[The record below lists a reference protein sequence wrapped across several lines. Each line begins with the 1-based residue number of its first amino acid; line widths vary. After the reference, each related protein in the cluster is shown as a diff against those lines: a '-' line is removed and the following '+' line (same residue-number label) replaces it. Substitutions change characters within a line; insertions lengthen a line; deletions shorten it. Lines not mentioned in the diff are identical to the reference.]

1 MSNLD
6 QSVMQECL
14 HCRLEEILMY
24 RFKNAPNAARAAAAP
39 RLRYRL
45 IWIALLW
52 PWVAVADERALS
64 LEDAVDQAL
73 QENPQVAASA
83 AMLNAAQEVAPSA
96 GHLPDPELVT
106 GVDNLPVSTAE
117 RYSFTRDFM
126 TMRKVGVLQS
136 FPNGDKRRLQG
147 ELAQREIAVAQGD
160 VRKTRFDTARAV
172 AEAWIACAVA
182 EESLVRLRTLKPDAQ
197 LEAAAGRAALA
208 SGRASAAEALAA
220 QSLLPELD
228 ERIMALKQE
237 TEMRR
242 AELARW
248 ISSIAERPLGAIPTD
263 RDLGPAP
270 ESLLAAVP
278 QHAPLAPVLAKL
290 AAAQTDVDLA
300 RAQTRPDWS
309 AEFDYAQRGPD
320 FSNMVSLEFH
330 IALPLFPKNR
340 QNPVIAEKLALV
352 RAREAE
358 RDAEVR
364 MHTAE
369 IRSELAQ
376 WRQGRERLKNYAT
389 NLLPLARDRSRAA
402 IASYGAGRG
411 DLRVAIDAL
420 TQEINSQLEYVQ
432 LEGSVASAW
441 AALHFLH
448 DLGISQ

>member
-1 MSNLD
+1 
-6 QSVMQECL
+6 
-14 HCRLEEILMY
+14 MY
-24 RFKNAPNAARAAAAP
+24 RLKNTLRAARGAAAL
-39 RLRYRL
+39 RLWYRL

-52 PWVAVADERALS
+52 PWVAVADERMLS

-73 QENPQVAASA
+73 QETPQVAASA
-83 AMLNAAQEVAPSA
+83 ATLEAMQAVAPSA
-96 GHLPDPELVT
+96 GRLPDPELVT
-106 GVDNLPVSTAE
+106 GVDNLPVTTAD

-126 TMRKVGVLQS
+126 TMRKIGVMQS
-136 FPNGDKRRLQG
+136 FPNGEKRRLQG
-147 ELAQREIAVAQGD
+147 ERAQREIAVAQGD

-172 AEAWIACAVA
+172 AEAWIASAVA
-182 EESLVRLRTLKPDAQ
+182 EESLVRLRSLRPDAQ

-220 QSLLPELD
+220 QSLVPELD
-228 ERIMALKQE
+228 ERILALEQE

-248 ISSIAERPLGAIPTD
+248 ISKDAERPLAALPTD
-263 RDLGPAP
+263 RDLGHSP

-278 QHAPLAPVLAKL
+278 QHPPLAPVLAKI
-290 AAAQTDVDLA
+290 AAAQTDVELA

-309 AEFDYAQRGPD
+309 AEFDYEQRGPD
-320 FSNMVSLEFH
+320 FSNMVSVEFH
-330 IALPLFPKNR
+330 IALPLFPKDR

-352 RAREAE
+352 RAKEAE

-369 IRSELAQ
+369 IRAQLAQ
-376 WRQGRERLKNYAT
+376 WRQGQERLKNYAT
-389 NLLPLARDRSRAA
+389 ELLPLARDRSRAA

-420 TQEINSQLEYVQ
+420 TQEINTQLEYVQ

-448 DLGISQ
+448 DSGISQ

>member
-1 MSNLD
+1 MSG
-6 QSVMQECL
+6 
-14 HCRLEEILMY
+14 
-24 RFKNAPNAARAAAAP
+24 FKNMLMAARAAAAP
-39 RLRYRL
+39 RLWYRL
-45 IWIALLW
+45 IWIAFLW
-52 PWVAVADERALS
+52 PWVAGADERTLS
-64 LEDAVDQAL
+64 LEEAVDQAL
-73 QENPQVAASA
+73 QETPQVAASA
-83 AMLNAAQEVAPSA
+83 ATLEAMQAVAPSA

-106 GVDNLPVSTAE
+106 GVDNLPVTTAE
-117 RYSFTRDFM
+117 RYSLTRDFM
-126 TMRKVGVLQS
+126 TMRKIGVLQS
-136 FPNGDKRRLQG
+136 FPSGEKRRLQG
-147 ELAQREIAVAQGD
+147 ERAQREIAVAQGE
-160 VRKTRFDTARAV
+160 VRNTRFETSRAV
-172 AEAWIACAVA
+172 AEAWIASAVA

-197 LEAAAGRAALA
+197 LEAVAGRAALA

-220 QSLLPELD
+220 QSLVPELD
-228 ERIMALKQE
+228 ERILALEQE

-242 AELARW
+242 AELGRW
-248 ISSIAERPLGAIPTD
+248 ISADAERPLAAIPTD
-263 RDLGPAP
+263 RDLGHSP

-278 QHAPLAPVLAKL
+278 QHAPLAPVLAKI
-290 AAAQTDVDLA
+290 AEAQTDLELA

-309 AEFDYAQRGPD
+309 AEFDYEQRGPD

-352 RAREAE
+352 RAKEAE

-369 IRSELAQ
+369 VRAQLAQ
-376 WRQGRERLKNYAT
+376 WRQGRERLNNYAT
-389 NLLPLARDRSRAA
+389 ELLPLARDRSRAA

-420 TQEINSQLEYVQ
+420 TQEINTQLEYVQ

-448 DLGISQ
+448 DSGISQ

>member
-1 MSNLD
+1 MN
-6 QSVMQECL
+6 
-14 HCRLEEILMY
+14 
-24 RFKNAPNAARAAAAP
+24 RFKNMLMVARVAGAP
-39 RLRYRL
+39 RSWYRL

-52 PWVAVADERALS
+52 PWAAIADERTLS
-64 LEDAVDQAL
+64 LDDAVDQAL
-73 QENPQVAASA
+73 QETPQVAASVA
-83 AMLNAAQEVAPSA
+83 TLEATQAVAPSA

-106 GVDNLPVSTAE
+106 GVDNLPVTTAE
-117 RYSFTRDFM
+117 RYSLTRDFM
-126 TMRKVGVLQS
+126 TMRKIGVFQS
-136 FPNGDKRRLQG
+136 FPNGEKRRLQG

-172 AEAWIACAVA
+172 AEAWIARAVA
-182 EESLVRLRTLKPDAQ
+182 EESLVRLRSLRPDAQ

-208 SGRASAAEALAA
+208 SGRVSAAEALAA
-220 QSLLPELD
+220 QSLVPELD
-228 ERIMALKQE
+228 ERILALEQE
-237 TEMRR
+237 GEMRR

-248 ISSIAERPLGAIPTD
+248 ISTSAEQRLAAIPTD
-263 RDLGPAP
+263 RDLGRSP

-278 QHAPLAPVLAKL
+278 QHPPLAPVLAKI
-290 AAAQTDVDLA
+290 AEAQTDVDLA

-340 QNPVIAEKLALV
+340 QSPVIAEKLALV
-352 RAREAE
+352 RAKEAE

-369 IRSELAQ
+369 IRAELAQ
-376 WRQGRERLKNYAT
+376 WRQGRERLKNYT
-389 NLLPLARDRSRAA
+389 TELLPLARDRSHAA

-420 TQEINSQLEYVQ
+420 TQEINTQLEYVR

-448 DLGISQ
+448 NSGTSP

>member
-1 MSNLD
+1 MN
-6 QSVMQECL
+6 
-14 HCRLEEILMY
+14 
-24 RFKNAPNAARAAAAP
+24 RFKNTLLAARGAAAP
-39 RLRYRL
+39 RLWYRS

-52 PWVAVADERALS
+52 PWVAVADERTLS

-73 QENPQVAASA
+73 QETPQVAASA
-83 AMLNAAQEVAPSA
+83 ATLEAMQAVAPSA
-96 GHLPDPELVT
+96 GRLPDPQLVT
-106 GVDNLPVSTAE
+106 GVDNLPVTTAD

-126 TMRKVGVLQS
+126 TMRKIGVMQS
-136 FPNGDKRRLQG
+136 FPNGEKRRLQG
-147 ELAQREIAVAQGD
+147 ERAQQEIAVAQGE

-172 AEAWIACAVA
+172 AEAWIARAVA
-182 EESLVRLRTLKPDAQ
+182 EESLVRLRSLKPDAQ
-197 LEAAAGRAALA
+197 LEAASGRAALT
-208 SGRASAAEALAA
+208 SGRVSAAEALAA
-220 QSLLPELD
+220 QSLVPELD
-228 ERIMALKQE
+228 ERILALEQE

-242 AELARW
+242 AELSRW
-248 ISSIAERPLGAIPTD
+248 ISKNAERPLAALPTD
-263 RDLGPAP
+263 RDLGNSP

-278 QHAPLAPVLAKL
+278 QHPPLAPMLAKI
-290 AAAQTDVDLA
+290 AAAQTDVELA

-309 AEFDYAQRGPD
+309 AEFDYEQRGPD

-330 IALPLFPKNR
+330 IALPLFPRDR

-352 RAREAE
+352 RAKEAE

-376 WRQGRERLKNYAT
+376 WRQGRERLKNYT
-389 NLLPLARDRSRAA
+389 TELLPLARDRSRAA
-402 IASYGAGRG
+402 IASYGAGRS

-420 TQEINSQLEYVQ
+420 TQEINTQLEYVQ

-448 DLGISQ
+448 DSGISQ

>member
-1 MSNLD
+1 
-6 QSVMQECL
+6 
-14 HCRLEEILMY
+14 MY
-24 RFKNAPNAARAAAAP
+24 RLKNTLRAARGAAAL
-39 RLRYRL
+39 RLWYRL

-52 PWVAVADERALS
+52 PWVAVADERMLS

-73 QENPQVAASA
+73 QETPQVAASA
-83 AMLNAAQEVAPSA
+83 ATLEAMQAVAPSA
-96 GHLPDPELVT
+96 GRLPDPELVT
-106 GVDNLPVSTAE
+106 GVDNLPVTTAD

-126 TMRKVGVLQS
+126 TMRKIGVMQS
-136 FPNGDKRRLQG
+136 FPNGEKRRLQG
-147 ELAQREIAVAQGD
+147 ERAQREIAVAQGD

-172 AEAWIACAVA
+172 AEAWIASAVA
-182 EESLVRLRTLKPDAQ
+182 EESLVRLRSLRPDAQ

-220 QSLLPELD
+220 QSLVPELD
-228 ERIMALKQE
+228 ERILALEQE

-248 ISSIAERPLGAIPTD
+248 ISKDAERPLAALPTD
-263 RDLGPAP
+263 RDLGHSP

-278 QHAPLAPVLAKL
+278 QHPPLAPVLAKI
-290 AAAQTDVDLA
+290 AAAQTDVELA

-309 AEFDYAQRGPD
+309 AEFDYEQRGPD
-320 FSNMVSLEFH
+320 FSNMVSVEFH
-330 IALPLFPKNR
+330 IALPLFPKDR

-352 RAREAE
+352 RAKEAE

-369 IRSELAQ
+369 IRAQLAQ
-376 WRQGRERLKNYAT
+376 WRQGQERLKNYAT
-389 NLLPLARDRSRAA
+389 ELLPLARDRSRAA
-402 IASYGAGRG
+402 IASYSAGRG

-420 TQEINSQLEYVQ
+420 TQEINTQLEYVQ

-448 DLGISQ
+448 DSGISQ

>member
-1 MSNLD
+1 
-6 QSVMQECL
+6 
-14 HCRLEEILMY
+14 MY
-24 RFKNAPNAARAAAAP
+24 RLKNTLRAARAAAAL
-39 RLRYRL
+39 RLWYRL

-52 PWVAVADERALS
+52 PWVAVADERMLS

-73 QENPQVAASA
+73 QETPQVAASA
-83 AMLNAAQEVAPSA
+83 ATLEAMQAVAPSA
-96 GHLPDPELVT
+96 GRLPDPELVT
-106 GVDNLPVSTAE
+106 GVDNLPVTTAD

-126 TMRKVGVLQS
+126 TMRKIGVMQS
-136 FPNGDKRRLQG
+136 FPNGEKRRLQG
-147 ELAQREIAVAQGD
+147 ERAQREIAVAQGD

-172 AEAWIACAVA
+172 AEAWIASAVA
-182 EESLVRLRTLKPDAQ
+182 EESLVRLRSLRPDAQ

-220 QSLLPELD
+220 QSLVPELD
-228 ERIMALKQE
+228 ERILALEQE

-248 ISSIAERPLGAIPTD
+248 ISKDAERPLAALPTD
-263 RDLGPAP
+263 RDLGHSP

-278 QHAPLAPVLAKL
+278 QHPPLAPVLAKI
-290 AAAQTDVDLA
+290 AAAQTDVELA

-309 AEFDYAQRGPD
+309 AEFDYEQRGPD
-320 FSNMVSLEFH
+320 FSNMVSVEFH
-330 IALPLFPKNR
+330 IALPLFPKDR

-352 RAREAE
+352 RAKEAE

-369 IRSELAQ
+369 IRAQLAQ
-376 WRQGRERLKNYAT
+376 WRQGQERLKNYAT
-389 NLLPLARDRSRAA
+389 ELLPLARDRSRAA
-402 IASYGAGRG
+402 IASYSAGRG

-420 TQEINSQLEYVQ
+420 TQEINTQLEYVQ

-448 DLGISQ
+448 DSGISQ